1 MTLDDEKYR
10 AAQTELSPTLNRL
23 LEPFTVVAS
32 ELEQDYQEYINL
44 RDADFVRSTP
54 NIKRIQEEFVRMDG
68 MVQRLTLLPFYTVG
82 RLIELDFRDL
92 RKSLKGRVDD
102 YRDGIVRW
110 AYDGMMKSC

>member
-1 MTLDDEKYR
+1 M
-10 AAQTELSPTLNRL
+10 
-23 LEPFTVVAS
+23 
-32 ELEQDYQEYINL
+32 
-44 RDADFVRSTP
+44 
-54 NIKRIQEEFVRMDG
+54 RMDG

-110 AYDGMMKSC
+110 AYDGMMKSCEELFKNIQGTL